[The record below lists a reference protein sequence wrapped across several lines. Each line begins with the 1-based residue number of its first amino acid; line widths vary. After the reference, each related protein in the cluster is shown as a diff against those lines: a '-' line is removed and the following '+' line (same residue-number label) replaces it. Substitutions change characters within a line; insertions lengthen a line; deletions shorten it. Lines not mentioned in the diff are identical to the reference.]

1 MLRWNHPLYG
11 SIYPPFILYLA
22 KEGGILEELEKK
34 IFDNA
39 SAAIYKTSQEYDGEF
54 KISINITAKSLF
66 WDIESYISECLSKYN
81 IPAKRLWVEI
91 TEQDMISNADFVID
105 KLKRLKNY
113 GHVLLIDD
121 FGMGHT
127 SLIYL
132 QSNYFGVVKL
142 DGSLISH
149 LEENP
154 TNQKIVASIVEL
166 GNELD
171 IKVIAEY
178 VETPAQQ
185 RMLEQLGCTWYQ
197 GYLYSKP
204 LTLDDFIAYLKECN
218 A

>member
-1 MLRWNHPLYG
+1 
-11 SIYPPFILYLA
+11 
-22 KEGGILEELEKK
+22 
-34 IFDNA
+34 
-39 SAAIYKTSQEYDGEF
+39 
-54 KISINITAKSLF
+54 
-66 WDIESYISECLSKYN
+66 
-81 IPAKRLWVEI
+81 
-91 TEQDMISNADFVID
+91 MISNADFVID

-142 DGSLISH
+142 DGSLITH
-149 LEENP
+149 LEDNP

-171 IKVIAEY
+171 VKVIAEY
-178 VETPAQQ
+178 VETYAQQ
-185 RMLEQLGCTWYQ
+185 QMLEQLGCNWYQ

-204 LTLDDFIAYLKECN
+204 LTLEDFITYIKEYN
-218 A
+218 NTTKK